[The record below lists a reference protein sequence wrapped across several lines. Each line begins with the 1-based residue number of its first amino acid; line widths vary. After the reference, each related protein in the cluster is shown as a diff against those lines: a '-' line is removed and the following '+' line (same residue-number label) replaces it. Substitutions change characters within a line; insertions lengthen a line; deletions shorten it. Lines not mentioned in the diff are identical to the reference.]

1 MKGVEIMNRLKILRK
16 EKGLSQQALAK
27 EIGVSY
33 RTLQNWENGVNSI
46 KPDKA
51 QALADYFGV
60 SVGFLLGFGTIEEE
74 LQQSRKETIS
84 QWEKES
90 NALLSLGFVL
100 SDNDI
105 DVLSHLLHNMSSR
118 NSAHF
123 FTLVEHNDE
132 FITEKL
138 ESEFSAFYEKNPDYV
153 TNTKKKYADYLHRST
168 DPEEIRKR
176 DERLK
181 LIQEFQERGG

>member
-1 MKGVEIMNRLKILRK
+1 MNRLKELRQK
-16 EKGLSQQALAK
+16 EGTSQVKIAK
-27 EIGVSY
+27 LLKVNEKTVS
-33 RTLQNWENGVNSI
+33 RWENGESQI

-51 QALADYFGV
+51 QALADHFGV

-74 LQQSRKETIS
+74 LQQSKKETIS

-118 NSAHF
+118 NSAYF
-123 FTLVEHNDE
+123 FTLVEHNDKL
-132 FITEKL
+132 IVEKL
-138 ESEFSAFYEKNPDYV
+138 ESEFSTFYEKNPDYV
-153 TNTKKKYADYLHRST
+153 TNTKKEYADYLHRST

-181 LIQEFQERGG
+181 LIQEFQEWGD

>member
-1 MKGVEIMNRLKILRK
+1 MNRLKELRK
-16 EKGLSQQALAK
+16 EKKLSQK
-27 EIGVSY
+27 EIAKKLSFPL
-33 RTLQNWENGVNSI
+33 RTYQRMENGESQI

-51 QALADYFGV
+51 EKLADYFGV
-60 SVGFLLGFGTIEEE
+60 SVGFLLGFGTVEEE
-74 LQQSRKETIS
+74 LQQNRKETIS
-84 QWEKES
+84 QWKKES
-90 NALLSLGFVL
+90 DTLLSLGFVL

-118 NSAHF
+118 NSAYF
-123 FTLVEHNDE
+123 FTLVEHNDK
-132 FITEKL
+132 FIVEQL

-153 TNTKKKYADYLHRST
+153 INTKKEYADYLRRST

-181 LIQEFQERGG
+181 LIQEFQEQKN

>member
-1 MKGVEIMNRLKILRK
+1 MNRLKELRK
-16 EKGLSQQALAK
+16 EKGLTQQGLADD
-27 EIGVSY
+27 IGVHF
-33 RTLQNWENGVNSI
+33 RTLQNWENGKADI
-46 KPDKA
+46 KSDKA

-60 SVGFLLGFGTIEEE
+60 SVGFLLGFGTVEEE
-74 LQQSRKETIS
+74 FQQNRKETIS
-84 QWEKES
+84 QWKKES
-90 NALLSLGFVL
+90 DTLLSLGFVL

-118 NSAHF
+118 NSAYF
-123 FTLVEHNDE
+123 FTLVEHNDK
-132 FITEKL
+132 FIVEQL

-153 TNTKKKYADYLHRST
+153 INTKKEYADYLRRST

-181 LIQEFQERGG
+181 LIQEFQEQKN